1 MSDTGLRQTGITNRT
16 IRAQVLGDKS
26 IMPRIEKAVGPRIPS
41 DVRHEATIGLYTA
54 VLGGWIAAKFIEK
67 EAPRFRNAAWSM
79 CGSDY
84 GLRSLDAVNDEGWR
98 LGDALADPG
107 ALDDIEAAAELAYD
121 MDL

>member
-1 MSDTGLRQTGITNRT
+1 
-16 IRAQVLGDKS
+16 
-26 IMPRIEKAVGPRIPS
+26 
-41 DVRHEATIGLYTA
+41 
-54 VLGGWIAAKFIEK
+54 
-67 EAPRFRNAAWSM
+67 M